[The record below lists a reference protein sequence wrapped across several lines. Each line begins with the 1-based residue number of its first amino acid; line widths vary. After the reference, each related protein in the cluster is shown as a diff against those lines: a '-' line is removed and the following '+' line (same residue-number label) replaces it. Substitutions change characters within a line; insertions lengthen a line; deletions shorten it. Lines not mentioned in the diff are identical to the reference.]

1 MSKADRFSSRFQEA
15 QRKAAADRK
24 ALAAGKI
31 TVAPEVKQT
40 RKPRT
45 PANTGGSVIPNSI
58 KSGWITFGSSTTTTT
73 PITGTW
79 NSSGTVT
86 FFPEEGSAKPIK
98 KPNHKPSDDITR
110 ASVERAVLAAI
121 DDCLKSDHYPQ
132 GIALSRT
139 AYEALKGSPLL
150 GREGVDGFW
159 QQPSGAETFLNIKLH
174 AVDIDDPWFV
184 EVGW

>member
-1 MSKADRFSSRFQEA
+1 MSKASRWSQQATKFQEA
-15 QRKAAADRK
+15 QRKAAADKK
-24 ALAAGKI
+24 ALAAAGI
-31 TVAPEVKQT
+31 EPEVKQT

-45 PANTGGSVIPNSI
+45 PINTSGSVIPNSI
-58 KSGWITFGSSTTTTT
+58 LSGWITFGSHTST
-73 PITGTW
+73 PLTGTFTSLW
-79 NSSGTVT
+79 PPTPVT
-86 FFPEEGSAKPIK
+86 EATAKPIE
-98 KPNHKPSDDITR
+98 KPNHKPSDDIIR

-139 AYEALKGSPLL
+139 AYDALKGSPLL

-159 QQPSGAETFLNIKLH
+159 QQPSGAETFMTFKLH
-174 AVDIDDPWFV
+174 VVDVDDPWFV